1 MSLTLRQKA
10 LQALG
15 DRLHESIVTGFDSG
29 KKLAIV
35 KAPPGSGKTYM
46 LLKIIASLIEKDA
59 RVAIATQT
67 NTQADDLIRQVV
79 GHEIIS
85 NYAISRLGA
94 SGTNAPEN
102 FPDQAFWLQRPS
114 EVPDVPGL
122 VVGTAAKWATV
133 KDNPGFDL
141 FAIDEAWQMKWADM
155 MRCSAVSERYLLI
168 GDPGQIPPV
177 TSVDV
182 SRWGTSQRPPHKA
195 VPEVVLERFGDLAIT
210 GSLPAVRRLP
220 MAAVEYVKP
229 FYDFDFE
236 AFAEPSD
243 RKYVFSNE
251 LREEENIQE
260 PSSLTNQGFLEGSS
274 NLDAPTVGL
283 LENLSTFEPILATI
297 PTPVDGPPA
306 ETDLEIALG
315 IKRIIKSLLTLDVRI
330 SLDGATEARLVTQK
344 DIGITATH
352 RAMNGLLRKTLG
364 NAFSEVRID
373 TPERW
378 QGLEKPIMIA
388 VHPLSGTQEPTD
400 FDLGTGRLCVMA
412 SRQQIALILVSRDHI
427 SETLANTVTFATQP
441 PGQPDEVGRGRK
453 AHVDLV
459 QLLSERSR
467 VISLL

>member
-1 MSLTLRQKA
+1 MSLTLRQKS

-15 DRLHESIVTGFDSG
+15 DRLHKTIVDGFESG

-35 KAPPGSGKTYM
+35 KAPPGSGKTFM
-46 LLKIIASLIEKDA
+46 LLRIIATMIENNA

-67 NTQADDLIRQVV
+67 NTQADDLIRQAVE
-79 GHEIIS
+79 HPIIS
-85 NYAISRLGA
+85 NFAISRLAA
-94 SGTNAPEN
+94 SGANSPDN
-102 FPDQAFWLQRPS
+102 FPPSAFWVQRPT
-114 EVPDVPGL
+114 EVPEVPGL
-122 VVGTAAKWATV
+122 VIATAAKWATV

-141 FAIDEAWQMKWADM
+141 FAVDEAWQMKWADM

-195 VPEVVLERFGDLAIT
+195 VPEVVLEKFSELAIT

-236 AFAEPSD
+236 AFAEVSD
-243 RKYVFSNE
+243 RSMSFSAKLVEDSE
-251 LREEENIQE
+251 LAPNSTESNIGYLSGSANFDE
-260 PSSLTNQGFLEGSS
+260 PVIRVLEK
-274 NLDAPTVGL
+274 
-283 LENLSTFEPILATI
+283 LENYEPVLATL
-297 PTPVDGPPA
+297 PTPEDGPPA
-306 ETDLEIALG
+306 ETDLEVALG
-315 IKRIIKSLLTLDVRI
+315 IKRIVKALLTLDFKI
-330 SLDGATEARLVTQK
+330 SLDGKVQQRRVMQK
-344 DIGITATH
+344 DIGITASH

-364 NAFSEVRID
+364 NDYSEVRID

-378 QGLEKPIMIA
+378 QGLEKPFMIA
-388 VHPLSGTQEPTD
+388 VHPLSGAQEPSD

-412 SRQQIALILVSRDHI
+412 SRQQIGLIFVSRDHI

-441 PGQPDEVGRGRK
+441 PGQPDDIGRGRE
-453 AHVDLV
+453 AHVNLV
-459 QLLSERSR
+459 SLLSSR
-467 VISLL
+467 DRIISLI